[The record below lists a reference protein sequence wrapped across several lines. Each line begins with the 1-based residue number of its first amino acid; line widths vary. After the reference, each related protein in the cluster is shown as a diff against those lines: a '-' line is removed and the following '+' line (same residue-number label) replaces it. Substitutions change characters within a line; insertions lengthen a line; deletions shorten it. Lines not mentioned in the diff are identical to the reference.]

1 MEWPSRISRPQ
12 AIENSRQYL
21 LPRIDLYKHS
31 RRVPCQVDGECNI
44 CLFDY
49 TINLMFRRK
58 CNMMGPLNMHCNMVH
73 YESKT
78 GLELRG
84 LYKAIRIV
92 VTSLCQHPQL
102 KLQKVL
108 SRIR

>member
-1 MEWPSRISRPQ
+1 
-12 AIENSRQYL
+12 
-21 LPRIDLYKHS
+21 
-31 RRVPCQVDGECNI
+31 
-44 CLFDY
+44 
-49 TINLMFRRK
+49 
-58 CNMMGPLNMHCNMVH
+58 MMGPLNMHCNMVH

-92 VTSLCQHPQL
+92 VASLCQHPQL

-108 SRIR
+108 SRIRLLLHSLAFFRYDSSKRV

>member
-1 MEWPSRISRPQ
+1 
-12 AIENSRQYL
+12 
-21 LPRIDLYKHS
+21 
-31 RRVPCQVDGECNI
+31 
-44 CLFDY
+44 
-49 TINLMFRRK
+49 
-58 CNMMGPLNMHCNMVH
+58 MMGPLNMHCNMVH

-102 KLQKVL
+102 KLQKVV